1 MPHKAHKVKARSKHC
16 VQYHSYF
23 IAYNYAIL
31 HLVHITL
38 STKLSFA
45 ACAQICRDHLKRS
58 RLQKYYTNSLRSPH
72 DRYQLY
78 LPFLNLSM
86 CMQSLQSDYSQQ
98 SSLNQKHKDHSL
110 FSLSDINII
119 DQRSKII
126 RSQLAIDLVVC
137 ILQYALTIVVA
148 KLLLVRSCSLN

>member
-16 VQYHSYF
+16 VQDHSYF

-31 HLVHITL
+31 HLVHITV

-72 DRYQLY
+72 DRY
-78 LPFLNLSM
+78 
-86 CMQSLQSDYSQQ
+86 
-98 SSLNQKHKDHSL
+98 
-110 FSLSDINII
+110 
-119 DQRSKII
+119 
-126 RSQLAIDLVVC
+126 
-137 ILQYALTIVVA
+137 
-148 KLLLVRSCSLN
+148 